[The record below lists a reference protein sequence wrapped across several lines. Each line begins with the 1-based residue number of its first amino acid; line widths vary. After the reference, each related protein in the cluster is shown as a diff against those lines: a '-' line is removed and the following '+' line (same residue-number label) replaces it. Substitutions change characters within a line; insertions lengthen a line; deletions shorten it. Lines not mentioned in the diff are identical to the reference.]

1 MESLYSVLVVQ
12 EFIAMVIAFVFI
24 LITVSYCEGKRKNK

>member
-1 MESLYSVLVVQ
+1 MESISFFIVVQ

-24 LITVSYCEGKRKNK
+24 SITIFYCEGKRKNK